1 MRTFQAEE
9 TASAKALRKPCV
21 TLKEQQKDHRARE
34 DGIGRG
40 GKGGDPAELRGA
52 EWWVF
57 WNQDQNPSFITGN
70 GITLGRGCG
79 SANVTGE
86 GTERSYVPG
95 VSRLESFSV
104 PHVTCLSFSMA
115 TASSKGHG
123 LAPGWCLPDVRGG
136 DRRSRIH
143 PMPDCPNSHFGEE
156 AWGTRG
162 GGQDHK
168 QPEETAL
175 VRKPHPQA
183 PPSASPMA
191 QLPRGRMSGL
201 LVSTTSCSAAWRPQ
215 EGFRAGGMMVTAAH
229 SVHTVPS

>member
-115 TASSKGHG
+115 IS
-123 LAPGWCLPDVRGG
+123 
-136 DRRSRIH
+136 
-143 PMPDCPNSHFGEE
+143 
-156 AWGTRG
+156 
-162 GGQDHK
+162 
-168 QPEETAL
+168 
-175 VRKPHPQA
+175 
-183 PPSASPMA
+183 
-191 QLPRGRMSGL
+191 QLPLKLIYHVNRFWLTESEASDGFPLPSICLSPR
-201 LVSTTSCSAAWRPQ
+201 Q
-215 EGFRAGGMMVTAAH
+215 E
-229 SVHTVPS
+229 